1 MESSISTR
9 FHHHHHLQFPLQ
21 EGLSGL
27 DMGLQEEEKTVN
39 GARVCAS
46 IGVSLQS
53 AAGGRAGTETA
64 LPCAMQKP
72 AAPEQELWKLPPS
85 LPALGP
91 PAVQTQICFAVL
103 SR

>member
-1 MESSISTR
+1 
-9 FHHHHHLQFPLQ
+9 
-21 EGLSGL
+21 
-27 DMGLQEEEKTVN
+27 MGLVS
-39 GARVCAS
+39 VPVS
-46 IGVSLQS
+46 VSLCKVLLE
-53 AAGGRAGTETA
+53 AELVLRAT
-64 LPCAMQKP
+64 PCAMQKP